1 MPAIKY
7 CTGTGIASYGCP
19 VLYKSKTF
27 ALFFLCHHFFL
38 SVQQF
43 HIFFHNKTLS
53 IHTVQ
58 LLYQVHSIQT
68 QKHHQPH
75 TNTHSFEYNEHAHQT
90 TIGFSNGKARARK
103 SRSKH
108 RRQRFNNASGQSG
121 RASNDTNTSDTARKS
136 RPQGENQA
144 SEFSDD
150 ASEAGKRTFG
160 SGWTEKETR
169 FGNFGATLRQRP
181 SSKDSTY
188 KTENG
193 SGAYTKQSSPTAR
206 WV

>member
-1 MPAIKY
+1 MQQKCYLYTCSTPDSITKHKICQQLNTAQV
-7 CTGTGIASYGCP
+7 P
-19 VLYKSKTF
+19 VLHRTAAQYYINQKPLHS
-27 ALFFLCHHFFL
+27 FFCAT
-38 SVQQF
+38 
-43 HIFFHNKTLS
+43 IFFCPFSSFIFFFTTKHCT

-108 RRQRFNNASGQSG
+108 RRQRYNNASGQSG

-160 SGWTEKETR
+160 SG
-169 FGNFGATLRQRP
+169 
-181 SSKDSTY
+181 
-188 KTENG
+188 
-193 SGAYTKQSSPTAR
+193 
-206 WV
+206 

>member
-1 MPAIKY
+1 MHRTAAQYYINQKPLH
-7 CTGTGIASYGCP
+7 S
-19 VLYKSKTF
+19 
-27 ALFFLCHHFFL
+27 FFCAT
-38 SVQQF
+38 
-43 HIFFHNKTLS
+43 IFFCPFSSFIFFSTTKHCT

-108 RRQRFNNASGQSG
+108 RRQRYNNASGQSG

-160 SGWTEKETR
+160 SG
-169 FGNFGATLRQRP
+169 
-181 SSKDSTY
+181 
-188 KTENG
+188 
-193 SGAYTKQSSPTAR
+193 
-206 WV
+206 